1 MGALIRAHDWAAT
14 PIGPP
19 HDWPHSLRAALGIC
33 LNSPFPTAIYWG
45 PDFRLLCNDAWSTF
59 LLDRRPWALGRPAH
73 EVWSDVWAALGPRFE
88 QVAATGESFSAVNQ
102 MLSLRRGGRV
112 ERTWWTYSLAPIRD
126 DEGRVLGI
134 FNQGSE
140 TTASVLA
147 EGRLRFRLELE
158 ERLRDIADARGTMN
172 CAAAMLGRH
181 LGAARAGYA
190 EVEPDGA
197 HCVIDG
203 GWCRGGV
210 PPVAGRHLL
219 RGFVEAFETD
229 FSAGNAVVVED
240 ARTDGWIVGSPG
252 EGGGAALG
260 ARAQVAV
267 PLVKAG
273 RLAALL
279 FVHAAEAR
287 RWSAEDVALV
297 HEVAE
302 RTWSAV
308 ERARAEARLRASEG
322 FRARVLAS
330 SEDCINVLDLDGR
343 LEAMS
348 EGGRRGLGVDCGGEP
363 IGAPWAGVFAEA
375 DRRAARKAVAAARA
389 GETGRFESRTESP
402 RGEPRWWDS
411 VVTPIPGADGRP
423 EKLLA
428 LSRDVTGARAAAA
441 ALAESEARFRSI
453 ADALPGFAWTADARG
468 LTEWMSPRWAE
479 ISGLESGSAGGEG
492 WVSLLHPD
500 DVAATRSAWAAS
512 IGTGKTF
519 DVEFRLRAPGGCY
532 RWWLARAQPARD
544 RTGAVERWVGVCT
557 DVTKLRRA
565 EAALLDSE
573 RRLKVTHDNAG
584 VGIQEVD
591 ADGRYLSI
599 NETFARMSGY
609 GLADLRDRAFFDFIA
624 DEAERRR
631 SREDYAALVR
641 GEVESVAAEVRC
653 LSKSGQLW
661 WAEVRTTAVRDEGGR
676 FLYAVRA
683 LQDVTERRAAAE
695 RQALLAREVDHRAK
709 NVLAV
714 VQATLRLTRAPD
726 LPSFVKAVEGRVGAL
741 ARAQTL
747 LAKERWSGADL
758 RELIRGELA
767 AFPGGTERAAVE
779 GPDAALPVGVAQPLS
794 MAVHELATNA
804 VKHGALSAPA
814 GRVRISWSLD
824 AADGPLLRLRWV
836 ETGGPALAGPPERRG
851 FGSRVLERTVGNQ
864 LGGKVSLA
872 WEASGLACTMEVP
885 LRHAQAGD

>member
-1 MGALIRAHDWAAT
+1 MGALMRAHDWTAT
-14 PIGPP
+14 PLGPP
-19 HDWPHSLRAALGIC
+19 SEWPRPLRSALGIC
-33 LNSPFPTAIYWG
+33 LNSPFPMAIYWG
-45 PDFRLLCNDAWSTF
+45 PDFRLLCNDAWSAF
-59 LLDRRPWALGRPAH
+59 LVDRHPWALGRPAR
-73 EVWSDVWAALGPRFE
+73 EVWSDVWATVGPRFD

-102 MLSLRRGGRV
+102 MLALRRDGRV
-112 ERTWWTYSLAPIRD
+112 ERTWWTYSLSPIRD
-126 DEGRVLGI
+126 DDGRVVGI

-140 TTASVLA
+140 TTATVLG

-158 ERLRDIADARGTMN
+158 ERLRDIADARGTMA

-190 EVEPDGA
+190 EVDADGTY
-197 HCVIDG
+197 CVIDG
-203 GWCRGGV
+203 SWCREGV
-210 PPVAGRHLL
+210 PSVTGRHRL
-219 RGFVEAFETD
+219 RGFVEAFEAD

-240 ARTDGWIVGSPG
+240 ARTDGWIVGSPAG
-252 EGGGAALG
+252 SAQGALG

-308 ERARAEARLRASEG
+308 ERARAEARLRASEE
-322 FRARVLAS
+322 FCRRVLAS
-330 SEDCINVLDLDGR
+330 SGDCINVLDLDGR
-343 LEAMS
+343 LEETS
-348 EGGRRGLGVDCGGEP
+348 EGGRRGLGTDDAGQI
-363 IGAPWAGVFAEA
+363 IGAPWPGVFAEA
-375 DRRAARKAVAAARA
+375 DRRAARRAVAAARA
-389 GETGRFESRTESP
+389 GETGRFEGRTESA
-402 RGEPRWWDS
+402 RGGPRWWDS

-479 ISGLESGSAGGEG
+479 ISGLDPAANGEG

-500 DVAATRSAWAAS
+500 DVSATRSAWATS

-519 DVEFRLRAPGGCY
+519 DVEFRLRAPGGGY
-532 RWWLARAQPARD
+532 RRWLARAQPARD
-544 RTGAVERWVGVCT
+544 RSGVVERWVGVCT
-557 DVTKLRRA
+557 DVTRLRHA
-565 EAALLDSE
+565 EAALLDSK

-591 ADGRYLSI
+591 AEGRYLGV
-599 NETFARMSGY
+599 NETFTKMSGY
-609 GLADLRDRAFFDFIA
+609 ALSDLQGRSFLDFIA

-631 SREDYAALVR
+631 AREDYAALVR
-641 GEVESVAAEVRC
+641 GEVESAVAERRYTN
-653 LSKSGQLW
+653 KSGQEW
-661 WAEVRTTAVRDEGGR
+661 WAEVRTTAVRDEAGR

-683 LQDVTERRAAAE
+683 IQDVTERRTAAE

-714 VQATLRLTRAPD
+714 VQATLRLTRAAD

-758 RELIRGELA
+758 RELLRGELA
-767 AFPGGTERAAVE
+767 AFPGGTERATAE
-779 GPDAALPVGVAQPLS
+779 GPDVALPVGVAQPLS

-804 VKHGALSAPA
+804 VKHGALSAAA
-814 GRVRISWSLD
+814 GRVGVSWGLD
-824 AADGPLLRLRWV
+824 AAGGTLRLRWA
-836 ETGGPALAGPPERRG
+836 ETGGSALAGPPERRG

-864 LGGKVSLA
+864 LGGEVSLA
-872 WEASGLACTMEVP
+872 WEPSGLVCTMAVP
-885 LRHAQAGD
+885 LHHAKAGG